1 MTVTGAEVTWKP
13 TGPPPTPTSP
23 TDRPARR
30 PALGLLATPAVLV
43 LVCAALF
50 VYLRGQDLDV
60 IERRSINWQMIGQ
73 RLTEHIELVAV
84 STALVL
90 VIAIPLGVLLTRPG
104 ARWATA
110 PLLALANA
118 GQAVPSIGV
127 LVLLAVTVGI
137 GFQKA
142 VIALV
147 LVSALPVLRNTMIG
161 LQGVDPALIDAGRG
175 MGLTKTAVL
184 FRVELPLAVPVILAS
199 VRIAVI
205 LNVGSATLAAF
216 TNAGGLGD
224 FINTGI
230 AINRTTILLTGCVLT
245 AVLALASDW
254 LVGLAERYL
263 RPRGL

>member
-1 MTVTGAEVTWKP
+1 
-13 TGPPPTPTSP
+13 
-23 TDRPARR
+23 
-30 PALGLLATPAVLV
+30 LATPL
-43 LVCAALF
+43 
-50 VYLRGQDLDV
+50 
-60 IERRSINWQMIGQ
+60 
-73 RLTEHIELVAV
+73 
-84 STALVL
+84 
-90 VIAIPLGVLLTRPG
+90 LG
-104 ARWATA
+104 
-110 PLLALANA
+110 LANA

-175 MGLTKTAVL
+175 MGLTRTAVL

-224 FINTGI
+224 LINTGI
-230 AINRTTILLTGCVLT
+230 AINRTTILLTGSVLT

>member
-1 MTVTGAEVTWKP
+1 VT
-13 TGPPPTPTSP
+13 
-23 TDRPARR
+23 D
-30 PALGLLATPAVLV
+30 PALLERTRDPSERRSWTGELVTPAVLAV
-43 LVCAALF
+43 ICAGLWA
-50 VYLRGQDLDV
+50 YLASQDLDS
-60 IERRSINWQMIGQ
+60 IERRALSWQLVWQ
-73 RLTEHIELVAV
+73 RLGQHVG
-84 STALVL
+84 LVL
-90 VIAIPLGVLLTRPG
+90 VSTLVVIAVAIPVGVALTRPG
-104 ARWATA
+104 IRRFAA
-110 PLLALANA
+110 PLLALANV
-118 GQAVPSIGV
+118 GQAIPSIGV

-147 LVSALPVLRNTMIG
+147 LVSALPVLRNTMVG

-175 MGLTKTAVL
+175 MGLTRTAVL
-184 FRVELPLAVPVILAS
+184 FRIELPLAVPVILAS

-230 AINRTTILLTGCVLT
+230 AINRTPILLAGSVLT
-245 AVLALASDW
+245 AVLALFADW
-254 LVGLAERYL
+254 LIGLAERYL